1 MATSAE
7 QYCGGEQIIFIMAIR
22 VNRLLRE
29 ANIGMQTLSELLK
42 ALDYNETIEVTSKIP
57 DDIANVI
64 LGLCYED
71 VDFLKLV
78 EKNANKNVLNQQSPD
93 FPIKILG
100 KIDLDGVNNS
110 NRINEEKARTEKN
123 LLNIINDHS
132 VLNTPQ
138 YDENN
143 SMFWVEELLLL
154 SSKGEAYRLPVAKF
168 DKRKKEPLYSVII
181 GNNGVGKSIIL
192 KEIVDFF
199 IDLYA
204 YINETKP
211 RFSSINNVRLRGVK
225 YHIDGV
231 SCEVI
236 RLGRTFIAKIDGK
249 IAILKDLRLPSIV
262 ACCFGAFDKFPVQ
275 KVNGSSQTRYD
286 VPYYKYVGAHV
297 NGNMISSSAIVSRML
312 FALNEQMDERQRRNI
327 SSLLDFIGY
336 DHKVSLIYSLV
347 LRSMR
352 NGIVLEFLTQRVQ
365 KDREYVNLSNEEKN
379 SIVKELYEF
388 YKSRLLSLK
397 AQACF
402 EIDFD
407 QNTFVANNELK
418 SIYKLKQYDLVNY
431 TSVFFY
437 KHGQQIDSEGMSS
450 GEFAMLAMILS
461 ISAAANDN
469 HTLILIDEPELSLH
483 PNWQMTFIDNLDRA
497 LKNQNCHLMI
507 TTHSHMLV
515 SDLPMNRSTV
525 SQWEKGRD
533 GIIVENQISENT
545 YGWSAEEVL
554 LKVFKTATDRNRYFG
569 ERIAKLLEQMGN
581 NTISPKE
588 VADELKD
595 LKEISLHLSDV
606 DPMKMVLNTI
616 IEAYR

>member
-1 MATSAE
+1 
-7 QYCGGEQIIFIMAIR
+7 MAIR

-29 ANIGMQTLSELLK
+29 ANIGLQTLNELLK

-78 EKNANKNVLNQQSPD
+78 EKNANKNVLNQQNPD

-154 SSKGEAYRLPVAKF
+154 SSKGDAYRLSVGSF
-168 DKRKKEPLYSVII
+168 DKCKKEPLYSVII

-397 AQACF
+397 AHSCF

-437 KHGQQIDSEGMSS
+437 KHGLQIDSEGMSS

-533 GIIVENQISENT
+533 GIIVANQISENT

-569 ERIAKLLEQMGN
+569 ERIAKLLEHMGN

>member
-1 MATSAE
+1 
-7 QYCGGEQIIFIMAIR
+7 MAIR

-249 IAILKDLRLPSIV
+249 IAILNNLRLPSIV
-262 ACCFGAFDKFPVQ
+262 ACRFGAFDKFPVQ

-407 QNTFVANNELK
+407 QNTFVANNDLK
-418 SIYKLKQYDLVNY
+418 SIYKLKQYDLVSS

-533 GIIVENQISENT
+533 GIIVANQISENT

>member
-1 MATSAE
+1 
-7 QYCGGEQIIFIMAIR
+7 MAIR

-29 ANIGMQTLSELLK
+29 ANIGMQTLNELLK

-78 EKNANKNVLNQQSPD
+78 EKNAKKNVLNQQNPD

-110 NRINEEKARTEKN
+110 NRINEEKARTIKN

-249 IAILKDLRLPSIV
+249 IAILNNLRLPSIV

-407 QNTFVANNELK
+407 QNTFVANNDLK
-418 SIYKLKQYDLVNY
+418 SIYKLKQYDLVSS

-533 GIIVENQISENT
+533 GIIVANQISENT